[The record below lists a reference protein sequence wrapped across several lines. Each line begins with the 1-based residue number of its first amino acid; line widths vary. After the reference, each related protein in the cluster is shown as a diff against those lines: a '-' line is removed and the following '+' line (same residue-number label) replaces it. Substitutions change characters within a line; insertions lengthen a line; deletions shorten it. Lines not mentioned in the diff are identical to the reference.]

1 MEAGGAGRGLNKTA
15 ARGGG
20 ATHMV
25 RGFLAAI

>member
-20 ATHMV
+20 ARHML
-25 RGFLAAI
+25 RGFLTDI